1 MVGLKVK
8 RVIPVG
14 KSGVCKIACLV
25 LFVEESHIFGQQKVK
40 TFFPKATW
48 FFLGIFVF
56 SLYFSWITFFIII

>member
-25 LFVEESHIFGQQKVK
+25 LFVEESHIFGQQKVRL
-40 TFFPKATW
+40 FFRRQ
-48 FFLGIFVF
+48 LGF
-56 SLYFSWITFFIII
+56 SLEYSCLVSIFHE

>member
-25 LFVEESHIFGQQKVK
+25 LFVEESHIFGQQKVRL
-40 TFFPKATW
+40 FFRRQ
-48 FFLGIFVF
+48 LGF
-56 SLYFSWITFFIII
+56 SLEYSCLASIFHE